1 VLKTIGREELRA
13 KLKRGDD
20 FALVEVLG
28 PEDYA
33 RGHIPGAINIPL
45 ERIAH
50 EAKRRLPLEKEIV
63 VYCASS
69 TCKASEVAA
78 KKLKQVGFKNVSVY
92 VGGKRDWV
100 EAGGPLVA
108 GEGGG
113 EA

>member
-1 VLKTIGREELRA
+1 VFKTIGREELKA
-13 KLKRGDD
+13 KLERDDD
-20 FALVEVLG
+20 FVLVEVLG

-50 EAKRRLPLEKEIV
+50 EAKRRLSLEKEIV

-78 KKLKQVGFKNVSVY
+78 KKLKQIGFTNVSVY

-100 EAGGPLVA
+100 EAGGPLVT